1 MNTYT
6 MNMTMTTEDRDEL
19 AKIINNAK
27 TALLYIKPLIIT
39 EDINIVFS
47 VAEQLLAMPIFAG
60 DVDANYRVAEHMLA
74 DIYNYLASDAE
85 ISGYGIIVLNSSII
99 SVKRCLNVISDHL
112 FKIGNE
118 YAEKFMFE
126 TGAVCT
132 VPFK

>member
-6 MNMTMTTEDRDEL
+6 MNMAMTSEDRDEL
-19 AKIINNAK
+19 AKILNNAK

-39 EDINIVFS
+39 EDINIVYDD
-47 VAEQLLAMPIFAG
+47 AEQLLAMSIFAG
-60 DVDANYRVAEHMLA
+60 DVEANYRVAEHKLA
-74 DIYNYLASDAE
+74 DICNYLTSDAE
-85 ISGYGIIVLNSSII
+85 ISGYGIMTLNSSII
-99 SVKRCLNVISDHL
+99 SVKRYLNVISDHL

-126 TGAVCT
+126 TGPICP